1 MNSSDVIIIG
11 GGAIGV
17 SAAYYLSRAGLKTTV
32 VEKGGICSAC
42 SYGNAGLVSPS
53 HVIPLSAPGVIHK
66 GLQWMLDAKSPF
78 YLKPRVDFSLFS
90 WLWKFRRSATRE
102 HVEKSAPV
110 LKDICEFSRNRY
122 EEIAQKEAL
131 QFHFKKNGLLMLY
144 LNSKGEAECR
154 EMADVAHGV
163 NLECR
168 FISPSEI
175 PELDPAMHTHAA
187 GALYFPGDAHL
198 EPFSYTE
205 NLAELLK
212 ENGVRFLTDTT
223 VEDVRTTNGKITS
236 LKTSRGEI
244 TGSEFVLAAGA
255 WSAQLGRRLGV
266 SFPLQPAKG
275 YSITL
280 HQPPVQLK
288 IASILTEAKVAVTPM
303 GGMLRFAGTLELAG
317 ISESINMRRVKAI
330 RDAVPKYFV
339 NMTAPDLTGAEIWGG
354 MRPCTPDGLPYIG
367 RVARFSNLVIATGH
381 AMLGITLAP
390 GTGRL
395 VSELIMGK
403 TPSLDLQP
411 FDPARFS

>member
-1 MNSSDVIIIG
+1 MDSSEVIIIG

-17 SAAYYLSRAGLKTTV
+17 STAYYLSREGIKTTII
-32 VEKGGICSAC
+32 EKGDICSAC

-53 HVIPLSAPGVIHK
+53 HVIPLSAPGVIRR

-78 YLKPRVDFSLFS
+78 YLKPRLDFSLFS

-110 LKDICEFSRNRY
+110 LKDICEFSRSRY
-122 EEIAQKEAL
+122 EEIAEKENL
-131 QFHFKKNGLLMLY
+131 QFHFKENGLLMLY
-144 LNSKGEAECR
+144 LNSKGEAECQ
-154 EMADVAHGV
+154 EMAEVSESV

-168 FISPSEI
+168 FVSPADI
-175 PELDPAMHTHAA
+175 LKLDPEMQTRAA

-205 NLAELLK
+205 KLAELLARS
-212 ENGVRFLTDTT
+212 GVRLLTNTT
-223 VEDVRTTNGKITS
+223 VEDVKTKNGKIAS
-236 LKTSRGEI
+236 LKTTRGEVS
-244 TGSEFVLAAGA
+244 GGEFVLAAGA
-255 WSAQLGRRLGV
+255 WSAQLGRKLGV

-303 GGMLRFAGTLELAG
+303 GSMLRFAGTLELAG
-317 ISESINMRRVKAI
+317 INECINMRRVEAI
-330 RDAVPKYFV
+330 RDAVPKYFS
-339 NMTAPDLTGAEIWGG
+339 NMGAPDLKKAEIWGG

-367 RVARFSNLVIATGH
+367 RAARYSNLVVATGH

-390 GTGRL
+390 GTGKL
-395 VSELIMGK
+395 VAELIAGRP
-403 TPSLDLQP
+403 PSLDLIP
-411 FDPARFS
+411 FGPERFN